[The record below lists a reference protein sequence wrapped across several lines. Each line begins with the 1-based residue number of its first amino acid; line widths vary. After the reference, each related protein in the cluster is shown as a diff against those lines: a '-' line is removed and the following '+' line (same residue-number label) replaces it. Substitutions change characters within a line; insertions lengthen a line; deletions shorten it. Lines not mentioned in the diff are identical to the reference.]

1 MGYTIYGYVLMDK
14 HYHLAI
20 QVFDKK
26 LQEIM
31 HKINN
36 KYSKY
41 FHYKYKRVGYVFQGR
56 YKAISVQDEILIEG
70 AELYTKGNR
79 RKRRYDCCFGKRIN

>member
-1 MGYTIYGYVLMDK
+1 MDN

-20 QVFDKK
+20 QIFDKK

-31 HKINN
+31 HQINN

-41 FHYKYKRVGYVFQGR
+41 FHYKYKRIGHVFQGR
-56 YKAISVQDEILIEG
+56 YKAISVQDEILIEV
-70 AELYTKGNR
+70 AELYTKKNR
-79 RKRRYDCCFGKRIN
+79 RKHRYGCCFSKRINLQMCCAPSTH